1 MTDELNGKKLRG
13 RYKIIQKLASGGFG
27 DTYLALDEDLP
38 GSPKRVVKHL
48 QPKNTKPAALNVAR
62 RLFKQEAE
70 LLYRLKHEQ
79 IPQLYAY
86 FEENGEFYLV
96 EDYIE
101 GEDLSKTE
109 LSLGEQL
116 SEAEVIK
123 LLQDILEVLAF
134 VHQQNVIHRDLNPR
148 NIIRR
153 RQDGKLFL
161 IDFGAVK
168 EIQSLITNAQEQFV
182 TTVIVGTP
190 GYMPS
195 EQASG
200 HPQLSSDVYA
210 VGAIAIQALTG
221 ILPSQLHKD
230 NNTLELIWRDRVQ
243 VSPSLAS
250 IIDRM
255 VSYHSNQRYPS
266 AVEALYAI
274 ASLNDTK
281 QSRFAAQS
289 ISPTKKRSPSYK
301 KAALFI
307 SLSAGLIAVLF
318 GLKNLLVEESA
329 INFANYENSGY
340 GITIQY
346 PQTWNKQEISSV
358 VTNEVVEFIS
368 PQEDDSDKFQENL
381 TVTVENLS
389 FPLSLDEYTN
399 LSKQQINQQKNTKII
414 SETGSTL
421 AGRRAYSV
429 VYTVFDNGE
438 KLKRMETW
446 TLKNFKVYS
455 ITYEAEADKYAQY
468 LNTAEKTIKSL
479 QLK

>member
-1 MTDELNGKKLRG
+1 MIGKKLRG

-27 DTYLALDEDLP
+27 NTYLSLDEDLP
-38 GSPKRVVKHL
+38 GSPQRVVKHL
-48 QPKNTKPAALNVAR
+48 QPKNPDPRTLNVAR

-109 LSLGEQL
+109 LSPGKQL

-134 VHQQNVIHRDLNPR
+134 VHQKNIIHRDLNPK

-168 EIQSLITNAQEQFV
+168 EIQSLTTNEQGQ
-182 TTVIVGTP
+182 TKATIIGTP

-195 EQASG
+195 EQSSG
-200 HPQLSSDVYA
+200 HPRLSSDVYA

-221 ILPSQLHKD
+221 IYPSQLLKD
-230 NNTLELIWRDRVQ
+230 NNLELIWRDRVQ

-255 VSYHSNQRYPS
+255 VSYHFNQRYPS
-266 AVEALYAI
+266 AVEALEAI

-289 ISPTKKRSPSYK
+289 ISPQKKRSPSYK
-301 KAALFI
+301 KAVLFI
-307 SLSAGLIAVLF
+307 SFSVGLIAVLF
-318 GLKNLLVEESA
+318 GLKNLLVKESA
-329 INFANYENSGY
+329 INFAEYENRAY

-346 PQTWNKQEISSV
+346 PQTWDKQEISSI
-358 VTNEVVEFIS
+358 VTNEIVEFIS
-368 PQEDDSDKFQENL
+368 PLEDSSDKFQEKL
-381 TVTVENLS
+381 IITVENLS
-389 FPLSLDEYTN
+389 SPLSLDEYTK
-399 LSKQQINQQKNTKII
+399 LSKQQISQQKDVKFI
-414 SETGSTL
+414 SETISTL
-421 AGRRAYSV
+421 ARRRAYSV
-429 VYTVFDNGE
+429 VYTVVDDGD
-438 KLKRMETW
+438 KLKRMEIW

-455 ITYEAEADKYAQY
+455 IIYEAEADKYDRY

-479 QLK
+479 QLN

>member
-1 MTDELNGKKLRG
+1 MNLMEKQLRG

-38 GSPKRVVKHL
+38 GSPMRVVKQL
-48 QPKNTKPAALNVAR
+48 QPKNTNPETLSVAR
-62 RLFKQEAE
+62 RLFEQEAKF
-70 LLYRLKHEQ
+70 LYRLKHEQ

-109 LSLGEQL
+109 LSPGKQL
-116 SEAEVIK
+116 SEAEVLK

-134 VHQQNVIHRDLNPR
+134 VHQENVIHRDLNPK

-168 EIQSLITNAQEQFV
+168 EIQTLITNEQGQV
-182 TTVIVGTP
+182 SATVAIGTH

-221 ILPSQLHKD
+221 IHPSQLHKD
-230 NNTLELIWRDRVQ
+230 SNTLELIWRERIQ
-243 VSPSLAS
+243 VSSSLAS

-255 VSYHSNQRYPS
+255 VSYHFERRYPS
-266 AVEALYAI
+266 AVEALAAI

-281 QSRFAAQS
+281 QSKFANQS
-289 ISPTKKRSPSYK
+289 ISPTEKRSPNYK
-301 KAALFI
+301 KVALFI

-318 GLKNLLVEESA
+318 GLKNLPLQESPLD
-329 INFANYENSGY
+329 FAKYKNSAY

-346 PQTWNKQEISSV
+346 PQTWDKQEIFSV
-358 VTNEVVEFIS
+358 VTNEIVEFLS
-368 PQEDDSDKFQENL
+368 PQENNSDKFQEKL
-381 TVTVENLS
+381 IITVENLS
-389 FPLSLDEYTN
+389 SPLSLDEYTK
-399 LSKQQINQQKNTKII
+399 LSKQQISQQKDVKII
-414 SETGSTL
+414 SETDSTL
-421 AGRRAYSV
+421 AGKRAYSV
-429 VYTVFDNGE
+429 VYTVSDDGNN
-438 KLKRMETW
+438 LKRMEIW

-455 ITYEAEADKYAQY
+455 IIYEAEVDKYDRY
-468 LNTAEKTIKSL
+468 LNTAEKTIKS
-479 QLK
+479 